1 MTPRMKKIVF
11 TCLLAMVVAIGFAHY
26 LTPGHLILFHDTFR
40 RLSYFPIVIG
50 AIIYGV
56 WGGLSM
62 AVLSCLSFVPHLLMF
77 WYQGPETYYS
87 ELSEILFYLA
97 AGLVIGMI
105 SSRENRLRAKYQS
118 LSEQLAASYKRLHSQ
133 AARLVQAE
141 KELGE
146 AGKLSLLGHVSAS
159 LAHEIKNPLTGIK
172 TSAQVISKVV
182 SGPPFKA
189 AYTGSPDG
197 LSNLVELSGNIS
209 AEADRVTRILNDLL
223 KLGKPGEP
231 NRTYFDLS
239 QIVHKALGLLGPR
252 FDKKGIQ
259 RDAQVP
265 CLGVRADPD
274 KILQVLINLLLNAR
288 DAVPNHGGQIKIRGN
303 TLPSGHQVLKIC
315 DNGPGIAGDKIQHI
329 FDPFFSL
336 KKEGTGLGLSVVYS
350 LLKQNGVQI
359 QADSPA
365 GQGMAF
371 TLTFPGPDRA
381 GGVT

>member
-159 LAHEIKNPLTGIK
+159 LAHEIKNPLAAIK
-172 TSAQVISKVV
+172 GAAEILADEVDSSHPKHEFVDIMRSEITRLDNSVEEVLSYCRGQQVTAVDKTV
-182 SGPPFKA
+182 P
-189 AYTGSPDG
+189 
-197 LSNLVELSGNIS
+197 L
-209 AEADRVTRILNDLL
+209 DRVADQV
-223 KLGKPGEP
+223 
-231 NRTYFDLS
+231 F
-239 QIVHKALGLLGPR
+239 QVVAPR
-252 FDKKGIQ
+252 AREKSAGISREQ
-259 RDAQVP
+259 GDASPHVP
-265 CLGVRADPD
+265 SAAMT
-274 KILQVLINLLLNAR
+274 QVLMNLMINAV
-288 DAVPNHGGQIKIRGN
+288 DAVPVNGTVRLSWEIQGDGTVIR
-303 TLPSGHQVLKIC
+303 VE
-315 DNGPGIAGDKIQHI
+315 DNGPGL
-329 FDPFFSL
+329 DPDRHEAVFKSFVTF
-336 KKEGTGLGLSVVYS
+336 KQGGTGLGLSIAQKIVKRLGGEISVGRS
-350 LLKQNGVQI
+350 TLGG
-359 QADSPA
+359 AC
-365 GQGMAF
+365 F
-371 TLTFPGPDRA
+371 TVCLPDNTRKNEKEKLT
-381 GGVT
+381 